1 MQPSPLCSA
10 PLAGGGCKC
19 LGLLFCW
26 ELWLGMYSVG
36 LFFFSFFLFPLPA
49 MLPSEIPK
57 LPTGPQ
63 VRGFPGVWILLLLH
77 NSLPRMSLTLVYLFV
92 FYILS
97 YLLSKRMGCLSGCLV
112 SSASVQKLF
121 CGICSAFR
129 WSFDEFVGEKV
140 VSPSYSSAMLGLPP
154 LSSFLMNLFS
164 YAVCWL
170 LRSLIYCEMKCLSL
184 RHVRPFVTPWDS
196 PGNTRV
202 DCHFLLQ
209 ICFQGICKYKLIFIN
224 ICV

>member
-1 MQPSPLCSA
+1 MRFNY
-10 PLAGGGCKC
+10 
-19 LGLLFCW
+19 LFI
-26 ELWLGMYSVG
+26 
-36 LFFFSFFLFPLPA
+36 FPLHCFA
-49 MLPSEIPK
+49 LWDSKACHRPSWETVSWHLETCLFLKTPFLGQISV
-57 LPTGPQ
+57 PTSF
-63 VRGFPGVWILLLLH
+63 V
-77 NSLPRMSLTLVYLFV
+77 SLFI

-97 YLLSKRMGCLSGCLV
+97 YLLSKTTGCFSGCLM
-112 SSASVQKLF
+112 SSASIQNLF
-121 CGICSAFR
+121 CGICSAFKC
-129 WSFDEFVGEKV
+129 SFDEFVGEKV

-224 ICV
+224 MCVKIFCSFPNVDTYKKYAKSMVDLILPEDHLN